1 MGGGIHGGRR
11 FVALAWLG
19 IAGCLAHARFDFPF
33 QVHSILL
40 LFLVLC
46 AILFTL
52 SRR

>member
-1 MGGGIHGGRR
+1 MGRR
-11 FVALAWLG
+11 FVALTWLTL
-19 IAGCLAHARFDFPF
+19 AGCMMHARFDFPF

-46 AILFTL
+46 AILFTR